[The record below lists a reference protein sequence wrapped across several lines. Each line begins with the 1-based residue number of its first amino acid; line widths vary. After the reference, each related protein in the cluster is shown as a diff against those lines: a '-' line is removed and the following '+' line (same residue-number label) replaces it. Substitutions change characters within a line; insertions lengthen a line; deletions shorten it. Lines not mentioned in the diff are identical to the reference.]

1 MCRFCD
7 IFGERCLQHRRS
19 HWQLG
24 QGKERRE
31 WAQVLSN
38 NGTKSSPHRPSR
50 WQGPCRKAPAA
61 APKRDSTS
69 LGARLEGGPIKKHI
83 ERYRN
88 AKDLDNPPGAAP
100 LPTFNPFPDICC
112 VKAKVHR
119 PTANVIW
126 PTPQQR
132 QCDHLC
138 QRICTEKQTLNRQH
152 MQMSWHVLARASWC
166 RAKFGRVVRERE
178 HEGGVYNR
186 SLYVYIYIYYT

>member
-88 AKDLDNPPGAAP
+88 AK
-100 LPTFNPFPDICC
+100 
-112 VKAKVHR
+112 
-119 PTANVIW
+119 IW
-126 PTPQQR
+126 TTPQVLLLYQR
-132 QCDHLC
+132 SIPSLTSAVSK
-138 QRICTEKQTLNRQH
+138 QRYTGRRPMWSDQRPSRGNAITCAKEYVLKSRPWIGNTCKCLG
-152 MQMSWHVLARASWC
+152 MSWHAPVGA
-166 RAKFGRVVRERE
+166 GQ
-178 HEGGVYNR
+178 
-186 SLYVYIYIYYT
+186 SLEE